1 MDSTFLRANVA
12 SGLETLSQMG
22 HNPLMTLWERIAAI
36 LSAARDSTFGAL
48 MDAVEDRQRKRDAAV
63 FSIALIA
70 LSAKMAKA
78 DGIATDDEFAA
89 FRDFFDVPP
98 GEESKVRMVYDL
110 AKADV
115 AGFESYARQVA
126 KLFGDEQAVL
136 EDVLDC
142 LFYVA
147 MADEILHPGEEE
159 LLNRA
164 KQAFGLSE
172 ACYRRVKAAHMGLA
186 ADDPYAVLGVDFEI
200 STEDLKKAYRALA
213 KEHHPDAMVARG
225 VPAELASIAEHRMA
239 AINEAYEKVMAER
252 EAA

>member
-1 MDSTFLRANVA
+1 
-12 SGLETLSQMG
+12 
-22 HNPLMTLWERIAAI
+22 MTLWERIAAI
-36 LSAARDSTFGAL
+36 LDSARERTLGAV
-48 MDAVEDRQRKRDAAV
+48 MDAMEERKRKRDAAV

-89 FRDFFDVPP
+89 FREFFAVPP
-98 GEESKVRMVYDL
+98 AEESRVRTIYDL
-110 AKADV
+110 AKSDV
-115 AGFESYARQVA
+115 AGFESYAKQVA
-126 KLFGDEQAVL
+126 KLFRSEQAVL

-142 LFYVA
+142 LFFVA
-147 MADEILHPGEEE
+147 MADSILHPGELE

-164 KQAFGLSE
+164 KEAFGLSD
-172 ACYRRVKAAHMGLA
+172 ACFRRIKAAHVGLDE
-186 ADDPYAVLGVDFEI
+186 DDPYAVLGVDFDI
-200 STEDLKKAYRALA
+200 STDDLKKSYRELA

>member
-1 MDSTFLRANVA
+1 
-12 SGLETLSQMG
+12 
-22 HNPLMTLWERIAAI
+22 MTLWERIAAI
-36 LSAARDSTFGAL
+36 LSDARDNTLGAV
-48 MDAVEDRQRKRDAAV
+48 MDAMEERRKKRDAAV

-78 DGIATDDEFAA
+78 DGIATDDEFEA
-89 FRDFFDVPP
+89 FRDFFEVPD
-98 GEESKVRMVYDL
+98 GEEGKVRTVYDL

-115 AGFESYARQVA
+115 AGFESYAKQVG
-126 KLFGDEQAVL
+126 KLFKSEQAVL

-142 LFYVA
+142 LFHVA
-147 MADEILHPGEEE
+147 MADEIFHPGEED

-164 KQAFGLSE
+164 KEAFGLNE

-186 ADDPYAVLGVDFEI
+186 EDDPYAVLGVEFDI
-200 STEDLKKAYRALA
+200 STEELKRSYRDLA

-225 VPAELASIAEHRMA
+225 VPAELVSIAEHRMA
-239 AINEAYEKVMAER
+239 AINDAFEKVMAER

>member
-1 MDSTFLRANVA
+1 
-12 SGLETLSQMG
+12 
-22 HNPLMTLWERIAAI
+22 MTLWERIAAI
-36 LSAARDSTFGAL
+36 LESARESTLGAV
-48 MDAVEDRQRKRDAAV
+48 MDAMEERRKKRDAAV

-89 FRDFFDVPP
+89 FLDFFEVPP
-98 GEESKVRMVYDL
+98 GEESRVRTVYDL
-110 AKADV
+110 AKSDV
-115 AGFESYARQVA
+115 GGFESYARQVG
-126 KLFGDEQAVL
+126 KLFGAEEAVL

-147 MADEILHPGEEE
+147 MADGVLHPGELE
-159 LLNRA
+159 LLNTA
-164 KQAFGLSE
+164 KTAFGLSE
-172 ACYRRVKAAHMGLA
+172 DCFRRVKASHVGLEE
-186 ADDPYAVLGVDFEI
+186 DDPYAVLGVPLDI
-200 STEDLKKAYRALA
+200 TTDDLKKSYRQLA

-225 VPAELASIAEHRMA
+225 VPPSLVSIAEHRMA